1 MYMVMNT
8 RGDIFNLS
16 PCVYENELKNYN
28 CGGYALGIYEWWIPY
43 MTPTRIE
50 HDYNEVYDEAD
61 WYDESDTSEDA
72 IRARKNFEYWDAR
85 YSDLLD
91 GFEYLFR
98 LCFDREYDETDECDL
113 ADFDSK
119 LCMDFC
125 IFILLRSFKWLRR
138 ISSFEELKEDEY
150 GIVFAIGHGDFHFVR
165 YENGIF
171 THKMGGT
178 NIEVVKKWKEAFRFP
193 YGDEVRYDA
202 GHAFFAAK
210 KEGLR

>member
-1 MYMVMNT
+1 MVMNT
-8 RGDIFNLS
+8 RGDVFNLS
-16 PCVYENELKNYN
+16 PRVYENELKNYN

-43 MTPTRIE
+43 MTPSRIE
-50 HDYNEVYDEAD
+50 SDYNEVYDEAD
-61 WYDESDTSEDA
+61 YYDEDDVSEDA
-72 IRARKNFEYWDAR
+72 IRARENFEYWDER
-85 YSDLLD
+85 YSDMID

-98 LCFDREYDETDECDL
+98 LCFNREYTANDEWDL
-113 ADFDSK
+113 SEFDNKMSLDFS
-119 LCMDFC
+119 

-138 ISSFEELKEDEY
+138 VNSFKELHDDEY
-150 GIVFAIGHGDFHFVR
+150 GIVFAVGHGDFHFVR

-171 THKMGGT
+171 THKMGGSD
-178 NIEVVKKWKEAFRFP
+178 IEVVKKWKEAFHSP

>member
-16 PCVYENELKNYN
+16 PRVYENELKNYN

-43 MTPTRIE
+43 MTPSRIE
-50 HDYNEVYDEAD
+50 CDYHEICDEAD
-61 WYDESDTSEDA
+61 YYEEDDTSEEA
-72 IRARKNFEYWDAR
+72 VRARKNLEYWDER
-85 YSDLLD
+85 YSDMMD

-98 LCFDREYDETDECDL
+98 LCFDREYNVSDERKLDG
-113 ADFDSK
+113 FNNK
-119 LCMDFC
+119 LCLNFC

-138 ISSFEELKEDEY
+138 ISSFEELRDDEY
-150 GIVFAIGHGDFHFVR
+150 GIVFAVGHGDFHFVR

-178 NIEVVKKWKEAFRFP
+178 DIEVVKKWKEAFRSP
-193 YGDEVRYDA
+193 YGDETRYDA

>member
-1 MYMVMNT
+1 MYFLMNT
-8 RGDIFNLS
+8 RGNVFSRS
-16 PCVYENELKNYN
+16 PHIYENELKNYN

-61 WYDESDTSEDA
+61 WYDESDTSEEA
-72 IRARKNFEYWDAR
+72 VRARKNFEYWDAR

-98 LCFDREYDETDECDL
+98 LCFDREYDEIDECDL

-178 NIEVVKKWKEAFRFP
+178 NIEVVKKWKEAFRSP
-193 YGDEVRYDA
+193 YGNEVRYDA